1 MINHPK
7 IKMKFYKIIFISLL
21 VVLISCNQTREQ
33 TTLKT
38 KTFNEEEQAL
48 LAIARKVIDSAYFA
62 TVITINNK
70 GEAKARIMEPFKPEK
85 DFSIYLA
92 TNPKTRKLK
101 EIKENNAMTLHYF
114 DRNNPGYV
122 SLIGKVEIIN
132 DSITKSQYFK
142 KGWEAFYANRTDAYT
157 LLKFTPKQL
166 ELISIRDKK
175 TGDKTDWKPEI
186 VHFY

>member
-7 IKMKFYKIIFISLL
+7 IKMKFYKTIFISLL
-21 VVLISCNQTREQ
+21 LVFVSCHKTIEE
-33 TTLKT
+33 TTNKP
-38 KTFNEEEQAL
+38 KTFNKDELAL

-62 TVITINNK
+62 TVITTNDK
-70 GEAKARIMEPFKPEK
+70 GEAKARIMEPFEPEK

-101 EIKENNAMTLHYF
+101 ELKQNNSMTLHYF
-114 DRNNPGYV
+114 DRDNPGYV
-122 SLIGKVEIIN
+122 TLIGKAQVVQ
-132 DSITKSQYFK
+132 DSLTKVKYFK

-157 LLKFTPKQL
+157 LIKFIPKEL

-175 TGDKTDWKPEI
+175 TGRKTDWKPEI

>member
-7 IKMKFYKIIFISLL
+7 IKMKFYKTIFISFL
-21 VVLISCNQTREQ
+21 VMLISCNQTKQ
-33 TTLKT
+33 QASSKT
-38 KTFNEEEQAL
+38 KIFNQQELAL
-48 LAIARKVIDSAYFA
+48 LAIARKIIDSAYFA

-101 EIKENNAMTLHYF
+101 EIKENNTMTLHYF

-122 SLIGKVEIIN
+122 TLIGKAEIIN
-132 DSITKSQYFK
+132 DSITKAKYFK
-142 KGWEAFYANRTDAYT
+142 KGWEAFYANRTNAYA

-175 TGDKTDWKPEI
+175 TGSKTDWRPEI